1 MCVCVCVCV
10 SVLSHLEADRRTRK
24 TSLNPACMM
33 HIYSTR
39 YLHVHWYAAAL
50 YNAPPPPPHT
60 HTLQAVLE
68 RAQEELAKDR
78 EVFAEKSRKL
88 DAIMKQVQGLQE
100 P

>member
-1 MCVCVCVCV
+1 
-10 SVLSHLEADRRTRK
+10 
-24 TSLNPACMM
+24 MM
-33 HIYSTR
+33 HNIYSTR

-50 YNAPPPPPHT
+50 YNAPPPPPPHT